1 MTRISLDQ
9 YAKPPKYAARRHDA
23 GCSGCAGLGRIN
35 SNGAGA
41 ARAFRPQA
49 EHSVHHGRRRWLSPW
64 RGMVISQITEAG
76 LPVAYHTAHRRFISR
91 IGGRHRQVISCAVD
105 ADLRLDRILHRL

>member
-1 MTRISLDQ
+1 
-9 YAKPPKYAARRHDA
+9 
-23 GCSGCAGLGRIN
+23 
-35 SNGAGA
+35 
-41 ARAFRPQA
+41 
-49 EHSVHHGRRRWLSPW
+49 
-64 RGMVISQITEAG
+64 MVISQITEAG